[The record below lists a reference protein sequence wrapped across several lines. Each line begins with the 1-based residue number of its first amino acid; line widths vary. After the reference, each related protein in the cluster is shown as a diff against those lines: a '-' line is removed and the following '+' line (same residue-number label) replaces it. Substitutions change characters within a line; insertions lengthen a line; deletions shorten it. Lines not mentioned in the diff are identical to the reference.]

1 MKDQITVLRCGF
13 ANAYLVGSRQGSVLI
28 DTAAAPYREKVLAAC
43 KGARVRLILLT
54 HGHYDHCQ
62 NAAFLSQAL
71 GCPVAI
77 ARADGDLLSQGEKRP
92 VQGQGPWGR
101 LYAAMSNRAI
111 CSQFIEPIHPD
122 LFLEEGLDLSPYG
135 VSGRVIAL
143 PGHTAGSMGVL
154 LAGGGLFAGD
164 AAQSLGPLGAS
175 WCWEDRAAA
184 RESMARIRALAKGK
198 VYCGHG
204 W

>member
-13 ANAYLVGSRQGSVLI
+13 ANAYLVGSRQGSVLV
-28 DTAAAPYREKVLAAC
+28 DTAAAAYREKVLRAC
-43 KGARVRLILLT
+43 KGAHVRLILLT

-71 GCPVAI
+71 GCPIAI
-77 ARADGDLLSQGEKRP
+77 ARADADLLSQGEQRP
-92 VQGQGPWGR
+92 VRGRGPWGR

-111 CSQFIEPIHPD
+111 QGQYIEPVHPD
-122 LFLEEGLDLSPYG
+122 LFLEEGMDLSPYG
-135 VSGRVIAL
+135 VASRVIAL

-154 LAGGGLFAGD
+154 LAGGALLVGD
-164 AAQSLGPLGAS
+164 AAQSFGPLSAP
-175 WCWEDRAAA
+175 WCWEDPSAA
-184 RESMARIRALAKGK
+184 RESMARVRSLAKGK

-204 W
+204 L